1 MPSPARNLA
10 NFLGTG
16 NTTVP
21 ASKLSADV
29 PRGTEN
35 YSDINSLGVGTN
47 IGQKAFIQETNRLYI
62 WNGTGWYNIALL
74 NDTPTWD
81 SGGQPNSSY
90 LLNTGTPPSDTII
103 NLSASDPEGFPI
115 TYSYLKSSS
124 MDSIAT
130 VSQDSSVF
138 TISPKTQAQAPSGG
152 SGTINFKASD
162 GINILNQESSFTLVF
177 GIQIEYLLVGGG
189 GGGGDRHG
197 GGGGGG
203 SVATGSLLAS
213 ASTTYNFTI
222 GFGGTAGNYEANLYR
237 QPGIG
242 RGQGLNGS
250 NTTAFGLTA
259 YGGQG
264 GNTYDG
270 LTNSMN
276 DNPGGGGGGAGGRS
290 GSPAGVGANGAG
302 NGGATGYGAAG
313 GGGGGAG
320 GNDGGPATNGIG
332 GDGYLWTENN
342 TYYGGGGGGATNS
355 SGATYAGGAGGG
367 GTGVWGGS
375 ANDNG
380 GDGTDGLGAGGGG
393 CRSSTVSTIGGAG
406 GSGGVV
412 IRFSDSITPAATTGN
427 PTITTSGGYKE
438 YWFKTPGSASIT
450 F

>member
-222 GFGGTAGNYEANLYR
+222 GSGGAAGDYQANLYR
-237 QPGIG
+237 LV
-242 RGQGLNGS
+242 RGQGLNGG

>member
-222 GFGGTAGNYEANLYR
+222 GSGGTAGNYEANLYR